1 MIPPG
6 VAKWATSLTGK
17 LVLCLITLAIVA
29 GLGWKLYSIPY
40 KAGQADNQKK
50 WDASVE
56 RGKKEV
62 ARLQQAANKV
72 TVKVETK
79 YVDRVQVIREKANAI
94 EVVREVFVPAD
105 SGSLPGAFR
114 LFYDAALAG
123 TVPDP
128 ARIPDAA
135 PVPIAAVADTHARN
149 AEKCL
154 IAYATV
160 EGWQAWATGQMKANP
175 GK

>member
-1 MIPPG
+1 MLTQ
-6 VAKWATSLTGK
+6 AKAAAWAATLTGK
-17 LVLCLITLAIVA
+17 VVLAVVALTILA

-40 KAGQADNQKK
+40 KAGQADTQKK
-50 WDASVE
+50 WDASIERGRKEVE
-56 RGKKEV
+56 RLK
-62 ARLQQAANKV
+62 QQQVVV
-72 TVKVETK
+72 TTKVETV
-79 YVDRVQVIREKANAI
+79 YVDRVKTIREKADAI

-123 TVPDP
+123 TVPD
-128 ARIPDAA
+128 ASRIADAA

-154 IAYATV
+154 IAYETV
-160 EGWQAWATGQMKANP
+160 DAWQEWARAQQKLN
-175 GK
+175 K